1 MLFLVIS
8 KSGGCRRIYNCNGGH
23 APLQSPIAE
32 RSGVVVSTKQREGE
46 GRTSSKTDKLFVML
60 MNYQQ
65 FSLQK
70 RTMGHSNIHM

>member
-1 MLFLVIS
+1 MIL
-8 KSGGCRRIYNCNGGH
+8 KSASSSCLLDH
-23 APLQSPIAE
+23 APSQSPIAE

-70 RTMGHSNIHM
+70 RTMG